1 MEENENKTTFNV
13 NAEDVKKETEETVNQ
28 VKDTI
33 KNVDLKN
40 DSKEAKG
47 FFFSFFKNPQLC
59 TSRSR
64 ICQKLLLS
72 R

>member
-33 KNVDLKN
+33 KKHGNYLFIWTV
-40 DSKEAKG
+40 G
-47 FFFSFFKNPQLC
+47 
-59 TSRSR
+59 
-64 ICQKLLLS
+64 
-72 R
+72 

>member
-1 MEENENKTTFNV
+1 MEENENKSTFNV

-47 FFFSFFKNPQLC
+47 FFFSFFKNR
-59 TSRSR
+59 TYSKSRNSFGNF
-64 ICQKLLLS
+64 
-72 R
+72 

>member
-47 FFFSFFKNPQLC
+47 FFFSFFKNPLGE
-59 TSRSR
+59 
-64 ICQKLLLS
+64 ILLFL
-72 R
+72 